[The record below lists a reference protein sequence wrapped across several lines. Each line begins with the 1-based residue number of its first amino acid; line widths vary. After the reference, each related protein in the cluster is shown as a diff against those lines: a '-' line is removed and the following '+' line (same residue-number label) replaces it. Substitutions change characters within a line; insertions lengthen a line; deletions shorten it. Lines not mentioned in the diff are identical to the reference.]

1 MRKRDNKRVVA
12 KVFELGDD
20 GVEARVEHEFRLLQ
34 QLDVEGVVRAL
45 GVERAGDRLVLLLD
59 YVDGVNL
66 AQFSDGKPIEV
77 GAFLPKALSLVA
89 TLGRIHERRIVHR
102 DIKPSN
108 VLVEAG
114 TGDVFLADFG
124 ISVLLESERQHL
136 FDPEVIEGTLPYV
149 SPEQTGRTTREVDF
163 RSDLYSLGATFYELL
178 TGRRPF
184 EANEP
189 LELIHAHLARRPT
202 PPHELVATIPVQLSA
217 IVMKLLEKAPEHR
230 YQSAGGL
237 HADLERLASLLTGE
251 GAEEGAGGLAGGD
264 AQVRFELGEHDHPNT
279 LQLPHQLYGRA
290 NERATI
296 ERVLAAVTK
305 DGERRMVLIS
315 GAPGLGKTALLR
327 TIDARVGVSGV
338 HMALGKFEAHQRD
351 VPYRGFVRA
360 FTSLV
365 EQVLT
370 RSDEQLGRW
379 RRTLKQALG
388 SIAGVVAAMV
398 PELALV
404 LGELPPVPKL
414 ELGESRNRLHVA
426 LARFVAGFAQDGP
439 LVLVL
444 DDLQWA
450 DPASLELLRV
460 LLREGGESPI
470 LFVGAYRSDEVDE
483 DHPLH
488 RVIDSLGG
496 LGSESGTSDAE
507 GVGESDRAPGRL
519 TRIELQPLDPVDL
532 GQLLADVLGRPAA
545 EMTALAQVVDRKTA
559 SNPLFVRQFLL
570 HLEQLQLLRPTRAGW
585 QWDADEIAAAGIS
598 DDVVEVMRARLDRLE
613 PDARELLA
621 LAACA
626 GSRFDTALLEAGG
639 NPRREVVLGALHDL
653 EQQGLVS
660 PSGSDYVF
668 SHEGIRTVA
677 RDRIEVETRRSL
689 HWEIGDYLL
698 AKSSLPA
705 SVSGRE
711 ALARAEDTGEDQLGE
726 RVFEIVDHLDAGLPV
741 ERLSSSR
748 RQLLV
753 RLNLRAGQ
761 RALDSAAWDAARR
774 YFDLAVELLAD
785 DLERSA
791 RSTGPE
797 RVQAFDAAFGQ
808 AQSLAIGGLT
818 DEAASAFE
826 RLLGWDLSI
835 VERARVL
842 GRQVRILELRERP
855 AEALAQA
862 LSGLAALGCKLPRAT
877 SKPLVL
883 LAIVRAM
890 RATKG
895 VTRTR
900 LRELPAAT
908 DERDIAIMHLLAAAT
923 GPAWIAGQELWV
935 IVVCAHVQTL
945 LRAGYHPTAGIGL
958 GSFAILL
965 MSMGKADEA
974 RAMVDVAVELAVERA
989 STPAARVSARSN
1001 SLVMV
1006 GPQCRPFREVA
1017 DPVESAHAEAVE
1029 VGERYVAGLIG
1040 SVGLVNHLEAGT
1052 HLREILEI
1060 DARVRSVDES
1070 FGGREQQILAE
1081 MFRRLVTC
1089 MIGSEGASLMRLDEV
1104 ASDDISPLTRY
1115 VIITT
1120 EVWGRMMFGE
1130 LDKAWAL
1137 AESVL
1142 HNYERVLLGSIVVP
1156 RFAMLAAVLAARRWP
1171 AAKPGERRRLVAGIR
1186 KRLRTVRRF
1195 AKVCPENYQAMAD
1208 IVAGELAA
1216 LRGQGDAALRLFERA
1231 RAAAL
1236 ESAAHYVAALA
1247 SMSLATWADRQGLAV
1262 TKSGARRSAREAY
1275 ERMGARALVEHLDRE
1290 YGRLTPHELPPLER
1304 SSMTHTAM
1312 FLGPVTTDGSGQSL
1326 DVATVLATMQVM
1338 QAISEDL
1345 ELGQVISRVLASA
1358 IEHAGA
1364 DRGALMLERNG
1375 EFAMVAEGDGQQ
1387 TAEFMDDPVPLR
1399 DARERL
1405 ATSVVLYV
1413 VRTGGAVVVDD
1424 IATDSRFSTDA
1435 YVLRSGVRSMLCM
1448 PIVKQTRRI
1457 GALVL
1462 ENRLAAGAFTAQR
1475 LEILRIL
1482 LAQAAS
1488 ALDNSRLY
1496 AALARSEAQWRSLVD
1511 GVPDVIALMDEHAQL
1526 EFVNHLAPYDA
1537 DPNQLIGANADV
1549 YMDPASKLAWR
1560 EAFAAVVA
1568 DRAPRELEICVAPER
1583 HPRRHY
1589 MTRIV
1594 SVGTGV
1600 GAGAQTKYLT
1610 ISTDISARKEL
1621 EAQIRQQQRLDSLG
1635 TLASGVAHE
1644 INNPVQGILN
1654 YAELIQGRADDP
1666 ETVREFSREI
1676 THESERVATIVRNLL
1691 AFSRQERDQEREAV
1705 SVIQLVQS
1713 TLSLIQAVIRKDYV
1727 RVVLDLPEGLPLVS
1741 CRSQQ
1746 IQQIVMNLVANAR
1759 DALNDRYAGF
1769 DENKLVEVSACT
1781 FQRDGRAWLRL
1792 TVGDRGTGIP
1802 EDVCARIFDPFFT
1815 TKGRDQGTGLG
1826 LAVSHG
1832 IALEHGGD
1840 LRVQSE
1846 VGVGTRFH
1854 LELPTVAAEVP
1865 QSS

>member
-1 MRKRDNKRVVA
+1 MSPTVSVPLASYSTRRLLRASARAHVYEAVRKRDDKRVVA

-34 QLDVEGVVRAL
+34 QLDVVGVVRAL

-66 AQFSDGKPIEV
+66 AQFADGQPIDV
-77 GAFLPKALSLVA
+77 DVFLPKALSLVA
-89 TLGRIHERRIVHR
+89 TLGRVHERRIVHR

-108 VLVEAG
+108 VLVEAA

-202 PPHELVATIPVQLSA
+202 PPDELNSSLPAQLSA

-237 HADLERLASLLTGE
+237 HADLERCAQALAT
-251 GAEEGAGGLAGGD
+251 GD
-264 AQVRFELGEHDHPNT
+264 AQSRFELGGHDHPST
-279 LQLPHQLYGRA
+279 LQLPHQLYGRTR
-290 NERATI
+290 ERDTI
-296 ERVLAAVTK
+296 ERALAAVS
-305 DGERRMVLIS
+305 ESSQRRMVLIS

-327 TIDARVGVSGV
+327 TIDTRVDASGG
-338 HMALGKFEAHQRD
+338 HMAFGKFEHHQVD
-351 VPYRGFVRA
+351 VPYRGFISA
-360 FTSLV
+360 FTSLI

-388 SIAGVVAAMV
+388 PIAGVVAAMV

-404 LGELPPVPKL
+404 LGELPPVPTL

-426 LARFVAGFAQDGP
+426 LTRFVSGFAREGP

-460 LLREGGESPI
+460 LWSEGGESPV
-470 LFVGAYRSDEVDE
+470 LFVGAYRSGEVDDE
-483 DHPLH
+483 HPLRRLLDSVETTQVGAVH
-488 RVIDSLGG
+488 DPRVS
-496 LGSESGTSDAE
+496 
-507 GVGESDRAPGRL
+507 
-519 TRIELQPLDPVDL
+519 RIELQPLGREDL
-532 GQLLADVLGRPAA
+532 EQLLADVLGRPRV
-545 EMTALAQVVDRKTA
+545 EMAALAQLVARKTA
-559 SNPLFVRQFLL
+559 SNPLFIRQFLL
-570 HLEQLQLLRPTRAGW
+570 HIEQLQLLRPTSAGW
-585 QWDADEIAAAGIS
+585 QWDPDEIAAAGIP
-598 DDVVEVMRARLDRLE
+598 DDVVEVMRARLDRLH
-613 PDARELLA
+613 PDSRELLA
-621 LAACA
+621 LAACV
-626 GSRFDTALLEAGG
+626 GSRFDVALLEALGD
-639 NPRREVVLGALHDL
+639 PRRSVVLGALHDL

-668 SHEGIRTVA
+668 SHERIRAVA
-677 RDRIEVETRRSL
+677 RDRIEPETRRSL
-689 HWEIGDYLL
+689 DWEIGDYLL
-698 AKSSLPA
+698 ARYSR
-705 SVSGRE
+705 GG
-711 ALARAEDTGEDQLGE
+711 GEDGLGE
-726 RVFEIVDHLDAGLPV
+726 RVFEVVDHLDAGLPI
-741 ERLSSSR
+741 ERMPEPR

-753 RLNLRAGQ
+753 RLNLQAGQ
-761 RALDSAAWDAARR
+761 RALDSAAWAAARA
-774 YFDLAVELLAD
+774 YFDLGVELLAG

-791 RSTGPE
+791 RASGPA
-797 RVQAFDAAFGQ
+797 RDQAFAAAFGQ
-808 AQSLAIGGLT
+808 AQAMAVGGHT
-818 DEAASAFE
+818 DQAEAAFE
-826 RLLGWDLSI
+826 RLLGWELTI

-862 LSGLAALGCKLPRAT
+862 LSGLAALGCKLPRAS
-877 SKPLVL
+877 SKPQMI
-883 LAIVRAM
+883 LAII
-890 RATKG
+890 RATRSVKG
-895 VTRTR
+895 ATRKR
-900 LRELPAAT
+900 FRDMPVAT
-908 DERDIAIMHLLAAAT
+908 DEREIAIMHLLAAAI
-923 GPAWIAGQELWV
+923 GPAWLAGQELWV
-935 IVVCAHVQTL
+935 IIVCTHLQTL
-945 LRAGYHPTAGIGL
+945 MRAGYHPTAGSAL
-958 GSFAILL
+958 GSFAMLL

-974 RAMVDVAVELAVERA
+974 REMVDSAVELATARE

-1006 GPQCRPFREVA
+1006 GPQCRAFREVA
-1017 DPVESAHAEAVE
+1017 EPMEAAHAEAIE

-1070 FGGREQQILAE
+1070 FGGRELQILAE
-1081 MFRRLVTC
+1081 MFRRLLGC
-1089 MIGSEGASLMRLDEV
+1089 MIGTEGASLMRLDDV
-1104 ASDDISPLTRY
+1104 ASDEISPLTRY
-1115 VIITT
+1115 VIITS
-1120 EVWGRMMFGE
+1120 EVWGRMLLGDAE
-1130 LDKAWAL
+1130 QAWTL
-1137 AESVL
+1137 AQQVL
-1142 HNYERVLLGSIVVP
+1142 HDYERVLLGSIVVP
-1156 RFAMLAAVLAARRWP
+1156 RFAMLAALLAARRCS
-1171 AAKPGERRRLVAGIR
+1171 AAGASERRRLVAGIR
-1186 KRLRTVRRF
+1186 KRLRTIRRF
-1195 AKVCPENYQAMAD
+1195 ARLCPENYQAMAD
-1208 IVAGELAA
+1208 IVAGELAS
-1216 LRGQGDAALRLFERA
+1216 LRGQADAALRMFERA
-1231 RAAAL
+1231 HAAAL
-1236 ESAAHYVAALA
+1236 ESGAHYVAALA
-1247 SMSLATWADRQGLAV
+1247 SVSLATWAKQRGLAS
-1262 TKSGARRSAREAY
+1262 TELGAQRSAREAY
-1275 ERMGARALVEHLDRE
+1275 ERMGARALVEQLDRE
-1290 YGRLTPHELPPLER
+1290 HGRLASHELPPLER
-1304 SSMTHTAM
+1304 SSMTQTTM
-1312 FLGPVTTDGSGQSL
+1312 FRGAITTDGSGQSL

-1345 ELGQVISRVLASA
+1345 ELGQVITRVLASA

-1364 DRGALMLERNG
+1364 DRGVLMLDRGG
-1375 EFAMVAEGDGQQ
+1375 EFAMVAEGEGRE
-1387 TAEFMDDPVPLR
+1387 TAEFMANPVPLR
-1399 DARERL
+1399 DARDRL

-1413 VRTGGAVVVDD
+1413 VRTGGSVVVDD
-1424 IATDSRFSTDA
+1424 IAADSRFSSDP
-1435 YVLRSGVRSMLCM
+1435 YVVSSGVRSLLCM
-1448 PIVKQTRRI
+1448 PILKQTKRI
-1457 GALVL
+1457 GALML
-1462 ENRLAAGAFTAQR
+1462 ENRLAAGAFTGER

-1511 GVPDVIALMDEHAQL
+1511 GVPDVIALMDAHGQL
-1526 EFVNHLAPYDA
+1526 EFVNHLSPYDA
-1537 DPNQLIGANADV
+1537 DPSQLIGRSADA
-1549 YMDPASKLAWR
+1549 YLDPASKLAWR
-1560 EAFAAVVA
+1560 DAFDSVVA
-1568 DRAPRELEICVAPER
+1568 GRAPREVELCVAPEG

-1610 ISTDISARKEL
+1610 ISTDISERKGL
-1621 EAQIRQQQRLDSLG
+1621 EAQLRQQQRLDSLG

-1654 YAELIQGRADDP
+1654 YAELIYGRAEDP
-1666 ETVREFSREI
+1666 ATVREFSREI
-1676 THESERVATIVRNLL
+1676 TNESERVATIVRNLL
-1691 AFSRQERDQEREAV
+1691 AFSRQEREQQREDV
-1705 SVIQLVQS
+1705 SVSQLVEA

-1727 RVVLDLPEGLPLVS
+1727 RVALELPDELPLVS
-1741 CRSQQ
+1741 CRAQQ
-1746 IQQIVMNLVANAR
+1746 IQQIIMNLVTNAR
-1759 DALNDRYAGF
+1759 DALNDRYSGFHDDKVVEISARGF
-1769 DENKLVEVSACT
+1769 D
-1781 FQRDGRAWLRL
+1781 RDGRSWLRL
-1792 TVGDRGTGIP
+1792 TIADRGTGIP

-1840 LRVQSE
+1840 LRVESE

-1854 LELPTVAAEVP
+1854 LELPIAAELAG
-1865 QSS
+1865 